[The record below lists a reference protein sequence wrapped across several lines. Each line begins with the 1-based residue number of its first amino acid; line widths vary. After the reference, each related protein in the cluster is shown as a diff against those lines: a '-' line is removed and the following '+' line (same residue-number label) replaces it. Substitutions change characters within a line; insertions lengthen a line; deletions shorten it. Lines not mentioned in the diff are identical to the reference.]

1 MTPLSRSDPA
11 PKICSSAPSNS
22 SNEKSGQLFS
32 HRRFDRAEQ
41 PNKLHPFIFR
51 RTSKG
56 TARRRATVV
65 GHCIRQRTHNQ
76 TALSSIDHDL
86 VFVVDRQSALL
97 HRVEPKCFLL
107 TSIVQLL
114 TECIFWTRPAGTCL
128 SAPIFV
134 RLSHG
139 DERLATCPSTGS
151 STATTIKSQS
161 SSSLE
166 PTEMPPKR

>member
-1 MTPLSRSDPA
+1 MTPLSRSDPGPKICSSA

-22 SNEKSGQLFS
+22 SNEKSGQRFS

-128 SAPIFV
+128 FTPNVCSLKPRAVI
-134 RLSHG
+134 
-139 DERLATCPSTGS
+139 DEL
-151 STATTIKSQS
+151 
-161 SSSLE
+161 
-166 PTEMPPKR
+166 MPPLLALLSPQQPHLCSD